1 MSNIIT
7 LKMVWK
13 TLEVQYYF
21 WSNGI
26 AVAVENTL
34 LF

>member
-1 MSNIIT
+1 MSDTIT
-7 LKMVWK
+7 LQIAWK

-26 AVAVENTL
+26 AVAAENTL